1 LLLLLDF
8 LYHVAIIF
16 WNHPVEL
23 RRNELI
29 IIIEHIE
36 LIIIIEHIELII
48 KIRELIIHHVHI
60 VHIVHIVH
68 VHIVHIHVVHIHV
81 VHIHVVH
88 IHVVHIH
95 VVHVIIRSSRDFI
108 NLTTNQRQSYNKYWR
123 KTKKLR

>member
-60 VHIVHIVH
+60 VHI
-68 VHIVHIHVVHIHV
+68 HVVHIHV

-108 NLTTNQRQSYNKYWR
+108 NLKTNQRQSYNKYWR